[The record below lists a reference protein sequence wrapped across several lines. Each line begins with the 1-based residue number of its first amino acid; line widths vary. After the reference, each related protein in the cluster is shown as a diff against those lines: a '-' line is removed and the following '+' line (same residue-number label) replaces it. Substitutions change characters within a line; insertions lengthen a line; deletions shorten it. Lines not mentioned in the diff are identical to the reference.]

1 MNSISSK
8 VLQALINYNI
18 VNEKEI
24 PLYEYGL
31 KIIAYKIGYMI
42 SLISI
47 CFILQRS
54 FINLLIFYFSFVLL
68 RKYSGGYHAKNYIS
82 CMLLFL
88 LVYLCLDLGVSL
100 FQTMNDSLLF
110 VYFLIISVLIYLKSP
125 IDCANKRLTSY
136 QKVKNKKKTLF
147 VLILLISTYIICNI
161 LNITNISFTI
171 LYSVSIILHI
181 LKSLNYYILSLHMH
195 RF

>member
-54 FINLLIFYFSFVLL
+54 FINLLIFYFSFILL